1 VSSAAAAAASS
12 PLLSAQQF
20 WYVLCVCV
28 CVCVCVDFGSLW
40 GSINYERNQRYVTLL
55 VAWLQYVFDESSG
68 YCLTWLTSLR
78 LVFSSLNWGG
88 LVFHFCVCAC
98 FCLIFFFFLVA
109 AILFHCGR
117 VKGFVI

>member
-1 VSSAAAAAASS
+1 LCLLLLPRRRLRLFWAHSSFGMS
-12 PLLSAQQF
+12 
-20 WYVLCVCV
+20 

-55 VAWLQYVFDESSG
+55 VAWLQYVFNESSG

-98 FCLIFFFFLVA
+98 FCFLVA